1 MTPRHHLRVND
12 VSVVISDEPIEAIAR
27 AGGLDALVSSDDTRL
42 SMGGGVSGA
51 IRIAGGEVI
60 AQEARKLA
68 PVRVGDVAVTSAGSL
83 PAKYVLHAVTV
94 DWDQPVRPSE
104 LTIRLAAENVLR
116 RCELLHVHRVAM
128 PAIGIG
134 AAQFSADHSA
144 RLIVSALAKH
154 SASPTT
160 IKEFVFSLPDPDA
173 RRAFLQ
179 FLQRAALRPTDERDT
194 ATDAQAPAEG
204 AQPGKPVGSLGAP
217 TFGAPFGGVRTGPQP
232 AGSLPTTTRTRTAH
246 ATTDFLSWLFRR
258 EPRTPE
264 HRPQENEVRQPTPAQ
279 EVRPLVGNRYVLL
292 EELGR
297 GGMSIVYLAWDIVLR
312 KTVAIKTLRPG
323 ERMAQSRIEDLRQE
337 AALQIGLVH
346 HGIVRLFNFEPWDA
360 TVGPYIIMEYVSW
373 MSGDR
378 WMAEAGLSRLPLR
391 AVLSVGICLCDALAH
406 AHDAN
411 VLHGDIKPSNVF
423 VDPAGRA
430 AKLADF
436 GIARAVGGTE
446 RNALVTKLIGTPRYM
461 APEQKTVGAL
471 IGPRTDLYLLAR
483 TLADF
488 IGATVDKNGGIGLP
502 DDESV
507 APAAAVLKRGLANE
521 AAHRPTDANEFGS
534 LLQGALAATA

>member
-1 MTPRHHLRVND
+1 MSSRHHLRIND
-12 VSVVISDEPIEAIAR
+12 VSVVISSEPIEGIAR

-42 SMGGGVSGA
+42 SMGGGVSAA
-51 IRIAGGEVI
+51 IRIAGGELI

-104 LTIRLAAENVLR
+104 STIRLAAENVLR
-116 RCELLHVHRVAM
+116 RCELLRVRRVAM

-134 AAQFSADHSA
+134 AAQLSADHSA
-144 RLIVSALAKH
+144 RQIVSALAKH

-160 IKEFVFSLPDPDA
+160 IEEFVFSLPEKDA
-173 RRAFLQ
+173 HGAFLQ
-179 FLQRAALRPTDERDT
+179 FLQRVALRPTDDLSSETGQLALADGT
-194 ATDAQAPAEG
+194 HPAT
-204 AQPGKPVGSLGAP
+204 
-217 TFGAPFGGVRTGPQP
+217 T
-232 AGSLPTTTRTRTAH
+232 AGSLRANKPGARGSGRPTGALPTATRTKTAH
-246 ATTDFLSWLFRR
+246 TSTDFLRWLFRR
-258 EPRTPE
+258 ERRSAE
-264 HRPQENEVRQPTPAQ
+264 HRLQERDARHPTSIQ
-279 EVRPLVGNRYVLL
+279 ESRPLVGNRYVLL

-323 ERMAQSRIEDLRQE
+323 ERMAQSRIEGLRQE

-346 HGIVRLFNFEPWDA
+346 HGIVRLFNFEPWDE
-360 TVGPYIIMEYVSW
+360 TVGPYIIMEYVPW

-378 WMAEAGLSRLPLR
+378 WIAEAGLSRLPLR

-406 AHDAN
+406 AHNAN
-411 VLHGDIKPSNVF
+411 VMHGDIKPSNVF

-446 RNALVTKLIGTPRYM
+446 RSALVTRLIGTPRYM

-471 IGPRTDLYLLAR
+471 VGPRTDLYLLSR

-488 IGATVDKNGGIGLP
+488 IGATVDNDGAVGLP
-502 DDESV
+502 DDATV

-521 AAHRPTDANEFGS
+521 ADHRPMDATEFGS
-534 LLQGALAATA
+534 LLQGALAATV